1 MTAALN
7 SQSLQASS
15 DAAASGKKKRLLVLC
30 PYPEGVAA
38 GQRLK
43 YEQYIDHWK
52 ASGFEVEIAPFMD
65 MAMWNKLYLKGHTLT
80 KALGTVKGYLRRC
93 RDLLRLRRYDGVYIF
108 MWVTPLG
115 TSLFER
121 LVAKLSRRMVY
132 DVEDN
137 IFVEKGNELNWFA
150 KLLKSPAKTQ
160 VLVREAD
167 HVITSSPF
175 LNEYCEKINKHSRCT
190 FVTSSV
196 DVDRYVAADKSTTKS
211 PVVIGWTG
219 TFTSRRFL
227 DQLRPAFIKLRALR
241 DFKLL
246 VIGNFEYEFPE
257 VDCEMIQWTKER
269 EIEDLQRIDIGV
281 YPLPKED
288 WVLGKSG
295 LKVIQYM
302 AMSLPTVSTNYGTA
316 KDIVDHGQSGFLA
329 DDEDD
334 WVRSLVQLIDDHE
347 LRKSLGTKARQTI
360 EDRYSVNVINKQYL
374 GVLNQVFK

>member
-1 MTAALN
+1 M
-7 SQSLQASS
+7 
-15 DAAASGKKKRLLVLC
+15 
-30 PYPEGVAA
+30 
-38 GQRLK
+38 
-43 YEQYIDHWK
+43 WK
-52 ASGFEVEIAPFMD
+52 
-65 MAMWNKLYLKGHTLT
+65 KLYLKGNTLA
-80 KALGTVKGYLRRC
+80 KAVGTLKGYMRRC
-93 RDLLRLRRYDGVYIF
+93 RDLLRVRRYDGVYVF

-121 LVAKLSRRMVY
+121 LVVKLARRMVY

-175 LNEYCEKINKHSRCT
+175 LNDYCEKINRKRRCT

-196 DVDRYVAADKSTTKS
+196 DVDRYVAADKSQAKP

-227 DQLRPAFIKLRALR
+227 DQLRPVFLKLKALR

-257 VDCEMIQWTKER
+257 INCEVVQWTKER

-316 KDIVDHGQSGFLA
+316 KDIVEHGQSGFLA

-334 WVRSLVQLIDDHE
+334 WVRCLVQLIDDAE
-347 LRKSLGTKARQTI
+347 LRASLGSKARRTI
-360 EDRYSVNVINKQYL
+360 EDRYSVNVISKQYL
-374 GVLNQVFK
+374 GVLSQVFEGS